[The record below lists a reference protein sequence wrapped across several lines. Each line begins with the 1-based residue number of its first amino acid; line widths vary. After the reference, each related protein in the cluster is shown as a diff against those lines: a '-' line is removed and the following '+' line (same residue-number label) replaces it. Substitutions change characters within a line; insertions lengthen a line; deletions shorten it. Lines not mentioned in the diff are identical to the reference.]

1 MKNKYL
7 KSLAIIVLTYDRQK
21 FALRAM
27 DFWNNKGV
35 KLYVVDGSEYS
46 IESVFLKKYNK
57 SIIYKHDNRGYN
69 ERLKS
74 ILGEI
79 DEPYLS
85 VISEDEF
92 LITSS
97 LESCIKFLN
106 ENKDYSSCTGIP
118 VLIDYSKRFNKILG
132 YPIYRS
138 FQNCNFIDNLPSKRI
153 FDHLNNYLP
162 TVYYGVNRTKIYKNA
177 HKTFMEFDSRFFCQ
191 FELQLEL
198 MTCFEGK
205 TKVLNSLHW
214 IRTNE
219 NIPIRGTEPSWDP
232 KYTFESF
239 WSARHSDKRIFLKK
253 MALNLKK
260 EGSLK
265 QKYIIND
272 IEKAFNRYYLNILE
286 RDNTKKSRSMLR
298 SKVKNLIPN
307 LLLEYYHLK
316 NNKINLKKICPKDT
330 LIDYKIID
338 EIKLNIFNFYAKT

>member
-1 MKNKYL
+1 MNNKYL
-7 KSLAIIVLTYDRQK
+7 KSIAIIILTYDRQK

-46 IESVFLKKYNK
+46 IEADFLKKYNK
-57 SIIYKHDNRGYN
+57 SIIYKFDNRGYN
-69 ERLKS
+69 ERLNS
-74 ILGEI
+74 ILEEI

-85 VISEDEF
+85 IISEDEF
-92 LITSS
+92 LIPSS

-118 VLIDYSKRFNKILG
+118 ILIDYSKRFNKILG

-138 FQNCNFIDNLPSKRI
+138 FQNCNFIENLPSKRI
-153 FDHLNNYLP
+153 FNHMNNYLP
-162 TVYYGVNRTKIYKNA
+162 TVYYGVNRTKIFKNA
-177 HKTFMEFDSRFFCQ
+177 HKTFMEFDSEFFCQ

-205 TKVLNSLHW
+205 TRVINSLHW

-219 NIPIRGTEPSWDP
+219 NIPIRGKEPSLDP

-239 WSARHSDKRIFLKK
+239 WSERHFDKRIFLKK
-253 MALNLKK
+253 MAHNLKK
-260 EGSLK
+260 GSSLK
-265 QKYIIND
+265 QKYIISD
-272 IEKAFNRYYLNILE
+272 IEKAFNRYYLKILD
-286 RDNTKKSRSMLR
+286 RDKTKKSQSRLR
-298 SKVKNLIPN
+298 SKFKKLIPN
-307 LLLEYYHLK
+307 ILLEYYHLK
-316 NNKINLKKICPKDT
+316 NNKINLTKICPKNT

-338 EIKLNIFNFYAKT
+338 EIKLNIFNFYKGT